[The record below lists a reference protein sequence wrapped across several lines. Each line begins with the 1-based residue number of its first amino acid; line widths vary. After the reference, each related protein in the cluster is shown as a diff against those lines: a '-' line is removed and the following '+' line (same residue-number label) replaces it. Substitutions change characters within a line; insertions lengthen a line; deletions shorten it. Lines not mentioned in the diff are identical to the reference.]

1 MESTPQSAPSAG
13 TLSRRTMLAGA
24 AALAGTTAAVA
35 GGAVPAQAA
44 TGASASAAGSASG
57 AASGAATARD
67 ARPHNGRPGKPVVFK
82 NVRPYGAEKAV
93 DLVVVDGRI
102 ASGPAPRGAHVVD
115 GGGRLALPSLID
127 AHIHPD
133 KTTWGGSWVSRK
145 PASAIADFVA
155 QDVELYRAQT
165 RSVADRAY
173 GLMSHAVTR
182 GTRAMRA
189 HADVAT
195 AYELAGVEGLAEA
208 RRRLSHALDV
218 QIVGFPQHGV
228 VRTPGTVE
236 LLEEAARSGL
246 IDMIGGIDPIG
257 FDKALD
263 EQLDLV
269 FGIADRHGV
278 GVDIHLHDRGET
290 GLTTVRAIIDRTRA
304 LSLQGKVTISHVFCL
319 PALSDKDLAAVAA
332 DLGELDIALTTVA
345 YSDSLV
351 LPVARLREHG
361 VRVGLGSDGVRDS
374 WSPFGTA
381 DMLHRAHIFGWVRDV
396 RLDEELTDCY
406 NVAAHGGADVMDL
419 PHADLK
425 PGAPAD
431 FVLVRA
437 ECLPQ
442 VVVDMPRRDLVVRAG
457 RIVARDGEL
466 VD

>member
-1 MESTPQSAPSAG
+1 MESTPQSGAAAG
-13 TLSRRTMLAGA
+13 TFSRRTMLAGA

-44 TGASASAAGSASG
+44 TGSSAAGADT
-57 AASGAATARD
+57 ASGAATAHE
-67 ARPHNGRPGKPVVFK
+67 ARQQNGRRGKPVVFK
-82 NVRPYGAEKAV
+82 NVRPYGAAKAV

-115 GGGRLALPSLID
+115 GGGRIALPSLID

-145 PASAIADFVA
+145 PASSIADFVA
-155 QDVELYRAQT
+155 QDVELYRAQN
-165 RSVADRAY
+165 RSVGDRAY

-189 HADVAT
+189 HADVAP

-218 QIVGFPQHGV
+218 QIVAFPQHGV

-236 LLEEAARSGL
+236 LLEEAAHSGL
-246 IDMIGGIDPIG
+246 VDMIGGIDPIG

-278 GVDIHLHDRGET
+278 GVDIHLHDRGEN

-304 LSLQGKVTISHVFCL
+304 LSLQGKVTLSHVFCL
-319 PALSDKDLAAVAA
+319 PALSDHDLGAVAA

-406 NVAAHGGADVMDL
+406 DVAAHGGADVMDL
-419 PHADLK
+419 PHADLEA
-425 PGAPAD
+425 GAPAD